1 MPHSRYVR
9 ANTPKRVQWT
19 KQPGMFGAA
28 LQFSQGR
35 CAARRENWLSARE
48 HRPGYDAKLQ
58 VDYFSANFTRRKTQ
72 NQKQTLAPWFWSG
85 GFVFEQVLGLEPHG
99 GEPAGLGFR
108 YGWRVGF
115 DDKIGAAGKGRSEKT
130 RSPFDALKVSTG
142 QELLF
147 FPAFDR
153 RDFLFWVQGSGGDRV
168 QWTKQGAAAGA
179 ALRFLQAPSPARR
192 KNRLSARG
200 LVVRVGRESRGPR
213 EGESKP
219 PPWPSGPAER
229 PNGPEGPDSAKSK
242 KISLS
247 RFFLRATAGTENL
260 VNGNPY
266 KNQKTGFLPASQ
278 LAEYRFSFSFQT
290 PAFAPGN
297 GKRKMDLPR
306 LTSASGRSPR
316 SKFPQIPATGCSQP
330 RRSG

>member
-1 MPHSRYVR
+1 MQTVPHSRYVR

-19 KQPGMFGAA
+19 KQPGVFGAA

-35 CAARRENWLSARE
+35 CAVRRENWLSARE

-58 VDYFSANFTRRKTQ
+58 VDYLSANFTRRKTQ

-115 DDKIGAAGKGRSEKT
+115 DDKIGA
-130 RSPFDALKVSTG
+130 
-142 QELLF
+142 
-147 FPAFDR
+147 
-153 RDFLFWVQGSGGDRV
+153 SG
-168 QWTKQGAAAGA
+168 A
-179 ALRFLQAPSPARR
+179 
-192 KNRLSARG
+192 
-200 LVVRVGRESRGPR
+200 
-213 EGESKP
+213 
-219 PPWPSGPAER
+219 
-229 PNGPEGPDSAKSK
+229 
-242 KISLS
+242 
-247 RFFLRATAGTENL
+247 ENL
-260 VNGNPY
+260 GNGNPY